1 MRPKITAIIPVRKN
15 SVRLRNKNFLPFY
28 KKKSLLEIKI
38 EQLKNVKFIDKIFI
52 SSDSIKAKN
61 SKKT

>member
-38 EQLKNVKFIDKIFI
+38 EQLKNVKFIDKIVI
-52 SSDSIKAKN
+52 SSDN
-61 SKKT
+61 TLN